1 MSEHKS
7 EHDPIIDDY
16 NRARLTR
23 EQFRMLAKMHEE
35 KLLAAYGQSSG
46 TSFTDPFPTRVKH
59 FLDSPQLPQILQV
72 LGQPSGTSFTDP
84 FPTRLP
90 SSIPSDTSMS
100 EHKRKHDSTTDDDNR
115 AGFMREWLRMR
126 SVMAEEKLPAILQAA
141 YESVFGT
148 SITDRFP
155 TRAMSSSIEWSSSV
169 LKELL
174 GQRSGTSFTDPFHTR
189 DVRARDNRIPP
200 TYRNWNLGANP
211 SVWAPNPS
219 MDNARIVSEIV
230 QLPGEELLVLC
241 KDRPRV
247 EPHSR
252 QTPADCL
259 PFKVQIAK
267 SSQMPQKVFAGD
279 DLKNSDGSP
288 IEVEMID
295 NRTGSIVSQGLESS
309 AEVTV
314 VVLEGSSGITGNWI
328 EVKPRDGKPPLLA
341 GCVTVTLEGGKG
353 RLDNLHF
360 TDNSS
365 FVRNRS
371 FRLGF
376 KAHLGSHIQ
385 GALSTAICVKDA
397 RGKSNVKK
405 EIPEEDDTVDV
416 LVNIAKNG
424 ARLRKLNDC
433 GIKTVKQLSLFYEK
447 DPKALRDVLKDMP
460 KKSFD
465 ATIKNAEKCRPVLE
479 PALQMTQNQTMISAG
494 AKEGSAV
501 ISVPKDVPGRL
512 MSGDRSK
519 FNVLDNEH
527 NLSLGHPQ
535 GDHLNPP
542 AGLPMSSHSGEPGVG
557 LQSLAF
563 QPPVGTDCLN
573 ETAVHTD
580 GIDSETIFRQFLSSL
595 DAVDFSAASI

>member
-247 EPHSR
+247 EPH
-252 QTPADCL
+252 
-259 PFKVQIAK
+259 
-267 SSQMPQKVFAGD
+267 
-279 DLKNSDGSP
+279 
-288 IEVEMID
+288 
-295 NRTGSIVSQGLESS
+295 
-309 AEVTV
+309 
-314 VVLEGSSGITGNWI
+314 SSGITGNWI

>member
-247 EPHSR
+247 EPH
-252 QTPADCL
+252 
-259 PFKVQIAK
+259 
-267 SSQMPQKVFAGD
+267 
-279 DLKNSDGSP
+279 
-288 IEVEMID
+288 
-295 NRTGSIVSQGLESS
+295 
-309 AEVTV
+309 
-314 VVLEGSSGITGNWI
+314 SGITGNWI

>member
-35 KLLAAYGQSSG
+35 KLLAAYGQS
-46 TSFTDPFPTRVKH
+46 
-59 FLDSPQLPQILQV
+59 
-72 LGQPSGTSFTDP
+72 SGTSFTDP

-247 EPHSR
+247 EPH
-252 QTPADCL
+252 
-259 PFKVQIAK
+259 
-267 SSQMPQKVFAGD
+267 
-279 DLKNSDGSP
+279 
-288 IEVEMID
+288 
-295 NRTGSIVSQGLESS
+295 
-309 AEVTV
+309 
-314 VVLEGSSGITGNWI
+314 SGITGNWI